1 MMAAA
6 GGSSTGCQVS
16 PCSQADYLR
25 DTAILTI
32 NHIVVTEL
40 LCEIKCVCL
49 LLRWEGGDQQGG
61 AEAGTVGFMDV
72 CVGP

>member
-1 MMAAA
+1 M
-6 GGSSTGCQVS
+6 S
-16 PCSQADYLR
+16 
-25 DTAILTI
+25 
-32 NHIVVTEL
+32 EL
-40 LCEIKCVCL
+40 ICEIKCFCL